1 MKMNFFVVLLRN
13 LCYSKN
19 HRILGCSR
27 GIPHTFSLRQ
37 MGDLIMYRDGK
48 IYLAKTEEKELY
60 LLPGMANRH
69 GLIAG
74 ATGTG
79 KTVTMKVMAESFSEM
94 GVPVFLA
101 DVKGD
106 LSGMCMP
113 GVDSPNMRER
123 IARFGLEE
131 DFTYQAFPT
140 RFWDIFGE
148 TGHPVRV
155 TVSSMG
161 PTLFARLLGL
171 TEIQTGVLNI
181 VFRVADDHGL
191 LLLDLKDLR
200 AMLQFVGDNRAEF
213 TTMYGNVSAASVGA
227 IQRALLAF
235 EEEGGEQFF
244 GEPELDIRDWMRTG
258 REGRGYINILSSKRL
273 IQSPTVYATFL
284 LWMMTDLYEKLPE
297 VGDLDKPR
305 MIFFFD
311 EAHLLFSDCPKAL
324 VQKITQIVKLIRSKG
339 VGIYFVTQS
348 PSDIPN
354 EVLAQLS
361 NRVQHALRAYT
372 PAEQKSIT
380 AAAKGFRVNPA
391 FDTKTALTELGV
403 GEALVSFLDEDGIPN
418 IVERAFILPPQS
430 LMGIAD
436 ESAVNTYILSDE
448 FEVKYRESYDRE
460 SAYEI
465 ITKANEELEAQRIRE
480 AEEAEAEKQRLKE
493 EAEAEKQR
501 LKEEAAAAKQKLK
514 EEAAALKA
522 AEKEAL
528 AAEKEAQREAEKKR
542 KAVEKAAAAATS
554 SVMRSVSTNIV
565 NSVLGGKTTSAKTIA
580 KRAATNALSSVMRN
594 GSSSIIRGLFGNIK

>member
-1 MKMNFFVVLLRN
+1 
-13 LCYSKN
+13 
-19 HRILGCSR
+19 
-27 GIPHTFSLRQ
+27 
-37 MGDLIMYRDGK
+37 MYRDGK
-48 IYLAKTEEKELY
+48 IYLAKTDEKELY

-113 GVDSPNMRER
+113 GVDSPNMQER
-123 IARFGLEE
+123 ITRFGLEE
-131 DFTYQAFPT
+131 DFEYRAYPT

-311 EAHLLFSDCPKAL
+311 EAHLLFTDCPKAL

-372 PAEQKSIT
+372 PAEQKSVT

-436 ESAVNTYILSDE
+436 ENAVNTYILSDE

-493 EAEAEKQR
+493 EA
-501 LKEEAAAAKQKLK
+501 AAAKQKLK

-522 AEKEAL
+522 AEKEAI
-528 AAEKEAQREAEKKR
+528 AAEKAALKEAEKKR
-542 KAVEKAAAAATS
+542 QAVQKAASAATS

-565 NSVLGGKTTSAKTIA
+565 NSVLGGKKTSAKTIA

>member
-1 MKMNFFVVLLRN
+1 
-13 LCYSKN
+13 
-19 HRILGCSR
+19 
-27 GIPHTFSLRQ
+27 
-37 MGDLIMYRDGK
+37 MYRDGK
-48 IYLAKTEEKELY
+48 IYLAKTDEKELY

-113 GVDSPNMRER
+113 GVDSPNMQER
-123 IARFGLEE
+123 ITRFGLEE
-131 DFTYQAFPT
+131 DFEYRAYPT

-311 EAHLLFSDCPKAL
+311 EAHLLFTDCPKAL

-372 PAEQKSIT
+372 PAEQKSVT

-436 ESAVNTYILSDE
+436 ENAVNTYILSDE

-465 ITKANEELEAQRIRE
+465 ITKANEELEAQRIRD
-480 AEEAEAEKQRLKE
+480 AE

-522 AEKEAL
+522 AEKEAI
-528 AAEKEAQREAEKKR
+528 AAEKAALKEAEKKR
-542 KAVEKAAAAATS
+542 QAVQKAASAATS

-565 NSVLGGKTTSAKTIA
+565 NSVLGGKKTSAKTIA